1 MSGRGYA
8 GAALA
13 LLALAAPLAAQ
24 EAPPTT
30 ANTRVD
36 VELQLDIAERRITET
51 DFQASLAVEID
62 PGQAQGLAL
71 QIGTAVGAGQI
82 DLTLRGV
89 HGQVRFFGDLEPI
102 LRRIESHRAE
112 PGS

>member
-13 LLALAAPLAAQ
+13 LLALAAPLAGQ
-24 EAPPTT
+24 EAPP
-30 ANTRVD
+30 AGSTRID
-36 VELQLDIAERRITET
+36 EEFQLDIAERRITET
-51 DFQASLAVEID
+51 DFQASLAVELN
-62 PGQAQGLAL
+62 PGETQGLAL

-102 LRRIESHRAE
+102 LRRLESHRAE